1 MPRARAYRGYLTV
14 ILCLALLLAGPAAA
28 AAAADRDAAVIGH
41 VQAFEKSGDA
51 ETGALLREF
60 EKKRLAASWLA
71 ETTHEERLALL
82 RGIQKAAA
90 AAGGAMVDED
100 NGEIRLE
107 LMGRS
112 PFVVLFRVQDEPPY
126 AITALRT
133 EAGASPPEVSW
144 DGVDELVSGMEEKG
158 FSGVLYLAHDNET
171 VLREAYGKSNRA
183 LGYDTELDTVF
194 GIGSTPIDFTV
205 AGVLLLAQQG
215 KLSLDDSIDR
225 FFDDVP
231 ANKRGLTI
239 RHLISGQSGLP
250 DFHDIESDWDPDLA
264 WIDRDEAVH
273 RILAQPLLFA
283 PGKGNAHSHS
293 AYGLV
298 AAIIERVSGQ
308 RYFKYLSSRFFEPA
322 GMQRTGMNGD
332 ARGLGLRDFAV
343 GYGPSSVGVP
353 NIPPNWGPT
362 SWLVMGSG
370 GMYSTLADMLR
381 FYRFV
386 QSGDVLDKEHAARLG
401 GETVAVGGS
410 DRGFYFFYAS
420 NGRGNTAMLLM
431 NGEGRTPEV
440 RGLSQALEA
449 LVMSNSS
456 ARTIAN

>member
-1 MPRARAYRGYLTV
+1 MPLARACRAYPAV
-14 ILCLALLLAGPAAA
+14 IFCLALLLAGTAMAAPAE
-28 AAAADRDAAVIGH
+28 DREAAVFGH
-41 VQAFEKSGDA
+41 IQAFEKSGDT
-51 ETGALLREF
+51 EIGDLLREF
-60 EKKRLAASWLA
+60 ETRRLAASWLA
-71 ETTHEERLALL
+71 ETTPAERLALL
-82 RGIQKAAA
+82 RGIQEAAR
-90 AAGGAMVDED
+90 AAGGAIVDEA
-100 NGEIRLE
+100 NGEFRLE
-107 LMGRS
+107 LLGRA
-112 PFVVLFRVQDEPPY
+112 PFVVLFRVQDEAPY

-133 EAGASPPEVSW
+133 EAGANRPDVTW
-144 DGVDELVSGMEEKG
+144 DGVGDLVAGLEEKG
-158 FSGVLYLAHDNET
+158 FSGVLYLARDNET
-171 VLREAYGKSNRA
+171 VLQEAYGKSNRA

-215 KLSLDDSIDR
+215 KLSLDDTIDR

-231 ANKRGLTI
+231 ADKRGLTI

-250 DFHDIESDWDPDLA
+250 DFHDVESDWDADLA
-264 WIDRDEAVH
+264 WIDRDEAVR

-283 PGKGNAHSHS
+283 PGQGNAHSHS

-308 RYFKYLSSRFFEPA
+308 GYFEYLSAAFFAPA
-322 GMQRTGMNGD
+322 GMQRTGMYGED
-332 ARGLGLRDFAV
+332 RGLGLRDFAV

-370 GMYSTLADMLR
+370 GMYSTLGDMLR

-386 QSGDVLDKEHAARLG
+386 QSGDVLDEEHAARMG
-401 GETVAVGGS
+401 GETVAIGGS
-410 DRGFYFFYAS
+410 ERGFYFFYAT

-431 NGEGRTPEV
+431 NGDGRSPAM
-440 RGLSQALEA
+440 RDLAQALEA
-449 LVMSNSS
+449 LVMSGAGAGAS
-456 ARTIAN
+456 

>member
-28 AAAADRDAAVIGH
+28 ASAADRDAAVIGH

-51 ETGALLREF
+51 ELGALLREF

-90 AAGGAMVDED
+90 AAAGAMVDED

-107 LMGRS
+107 LMGRR

-133 EAGASPPEVSW
+133 EAGARAPELTW
-144 DGVDELVSGMEEKG
+144 DSVGERLSAMEGDG
-158 FSGVLYLAHDNET
+158 FSGVVYLARDNQT

-215 KLSLDDSIDR
+215 KLSLDDTVDA
-225 FFDDVP
+225 FFEGVP
-231 ANKRGLTI
+231 ADKRGLTI
-239 RHLISGQSGLP
+239 RHLVSGQSGLP
-250 DFHDIESDWDPDLA
+250 DFHDIDSDWDADLA
-264 WIDRDEAVH
+264 WIDREEAVQ

-308 RYFKYLSSRFFEPA
+308 GYFEFLSAAFFEPA

-332 ARGLGLRDFAV
+332 DGGLGLRDFAV

-370 GMYSTLADMLR
+370 GMYSTLGDMLR

-386 QSGDVLDKEHAARLG
+386 QSGDVLDEEHARGMG
-401 GETVAVGGS
+401 GETVAIGGS

-431 NGEGRTPEV
+431 NGEGRSPEI

-449 LVMSNSS
+449 LVMSG
-456 ARTIAN
+456 AEPR